1 MWPSKSH
8 RARSTATILTRDRRG
23 THRARSGRSHRD
35 DAEPPP
41 RKPRC
46 SFDELRAAWEESHRG
61 LRRHVIAEGEGRISG
76 AVFVHPVSGPLTTRQ
91 AIRMLRVHLTRHE
104 RQIRRILRA
113 VEQEYR
119 PEAT

>member
-1 MWPSKSH
+1 
-8 RARSTATILTRDRRG
+8 
-23 THRARSGRSHRD
+23 
-35 DAEPPP
+35 
-41 RKPRC
+41 
-46 SFDELRAAWEESHRG
+46 
-61 LRRHVIAEGEGRISG
+61 EGEGRISG